1 MKGKFKKFKK
11 YLTLPNITG
20 VLVLLVVSFIS
31 FISIVHAAPNFT
43 WAKVRLD
50 RMAASTATTG
60 TICAKPG
67 VSATEGK
74 VIVKFPSD
82 FTVNTTLTNWTIN
95 TSPQGWSETGPQPT
109 GWLGVGTSAVAAD
122 NGAKT
127 VTFNSGDII
136 AGTAY
141 CFNWSS
147 TAALTTGA
155 SASNLQGYVNTQTAS
170 SVDIEKTAV
179 AFAIISAN
187 ADLITVTAQV
197 NPTFSFS
204 LSGNTAPF
212 SGALQNSATTETSA
226 ITATITTNAPN
237 GWTTWVKSAN
247 AGLTSASPG
256 ATTINTIGTYDGAP
270 STLSG
275 GTPGYVLRV
284 ATAGGSSTPAAEYT
298 VGSVD
303 QGGTLTTAYNYAAY
317 STASA
322 SGDTVTFYERA
333 RVSTTQVPATDY
345 TDTLTVVA
353 AGMF

>member
-1 MKGKFKKFKK
+1 MKEKFKKVKK

-20 VLVLLVVSFIS
+20 VLALLVISLVCFIS
-31 FISIVHAAPNFT
+31 VAHAAPNFT
-43 WAKVRLD
+43 WARVRLD

-60 TICAKPG
+60 TVCAKPG

-82 FTVNTTLTNWTIN
+82 FTINTTLANWTIN

-109 GWLGVGTSAVAAD
+109 GWLGIGTSAVAAD

-127 VTFNSGDII
+127 VTFNSGDLI

-141 CFNWSS
+141 CFNWSNA
-147 TAALTTGA
+147 TALTTGA
-155 SASNLQGYVNTQTAS
+155 SASNLQGYVNTQTAG

-179 AFAIISAN
+179 AFAIIGSN
-187 ADLITVTAQV
+187 ADLITITAQV

-212 SGALQNSATTETSA
+212 SGALQNSATTETSG

-247 AGLTSASPG
+247 AALHSASPG
-256 ATTINTIGTYDGAP
+256 ATDINTVGTYDGNL

-275 GTPGYVLRV
+275 GSPGYVLKV
-284 ATAGGSSTPAAEYT
+284 ATSGGSSDAAKEYKA
-298 VGSVD
+298 VGAD
-303 QGGTLTTAYNYAAY
+303 DGGTLTTTYNYAAF
-317 STASA
+317 SSAAA
-322 SGDTVTFYERA
+322 SGDTVTFYGRA
-333 RVSTTQVPATDY
+333 RVSNTQVPASDY